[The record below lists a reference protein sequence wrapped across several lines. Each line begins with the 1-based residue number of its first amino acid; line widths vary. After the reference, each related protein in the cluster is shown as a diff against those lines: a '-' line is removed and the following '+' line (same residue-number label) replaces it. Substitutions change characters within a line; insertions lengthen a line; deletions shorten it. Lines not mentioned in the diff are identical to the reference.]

1 MTDFKNTTE
10 KDLMKS
16 IAEKRKLLQT
26 FRFGSS
32 GSKTRN
38 VKEGLNLR
46 KDIAR
51 MLTELSSRKTNK
63 A

>member
-1 MTDFKNTTE
+1 MSDLKKTTE
-10 KDLMKS
+10 KDLMKT
-16 IAEKRKLLQT
+16 IAEKRKALQV

-46 KDIAR
+46 KEIAR
-51 MLTELSSRKTNK
+51 MLTELNSRK

>member
-1 MTDFKNTTE
+1 MSEFKSKTDIELVK
-10 KDLMKS
+10 LV
-16 IAEKRKLLQT
+16 AEKGKALQA

-38 VKEGLNLR
+38 VKEGKGLR

-51 MLTELSSRKTNK
+51 IKTELSARKK
-63 A
+63 

>member
-1 MTDFKNTTE
+1 MKDLKNTTE
-10 KDLMKS
+10 KDLMKMV
-16 IAEKRKLLQT
+16 ADKRAAVRA

-38 VKEGLNLR
+38 VKEGKNLR
-46 KDIAR
+46 KEIAQA
-51 MLTELSSRKTNK
+51 LTELNSRK

>member
-1 MTDFKNTTE
+1 MADLKKKNRISLE
-10 KDLMKS
+10 K
-16 IAEKRKLLQT
+16 ELQENRAALQQ

-38 VKEGLNLR
+38 VREGQNLR

-51 MLTELSSRKTNK
+51 ILTELNSREG
-63 A
+63 

>member
-1 MTDFKNTTE
+1 MSDLTNKTE
-10 KDLMKS
+10 KDLQKD
-16 IAEKRKLLQT
+16 IATKRVAVRT

-38 VKEGLNLR
+38 VKEAKGLK

-51 MLTELSSRKTNK
+51 MLTELNSRK

>member
-1 MTDFKNTTE
+1 MSDLKNKTE
-10 KDLMKS
+10 KDLIKD
-16 IAEKRKLLQT
+16 IVTKRVAVRT

-38 VKEGLNLR
+38 VKEAKNL
-46 KDIAR
+46 KKEVAR
-51 MLTELSSRKTNK
+51 MLTELNSRK